1 MIRNLQDQILKLKKE
16 KNVAILAHSYQSP
29 EILEVAD
36 LKGDSFQ
43 LSKAAA
49 TLPNQTVL
57 LCGVRFMADT
67 VKILSPEKT
76 VLLPAPQ
83 ATCPMAEQIRPE
95 EVLAYKKAHPGHKV
109 VAYINTTIALK
120 AVCDVCVTSSSAEK
134 IISRIPETDILFIP
148 DQNLGAYIQQK
159 APGKR
164 ITLMDGCCPVH
175 NEVTVRHVQEARAA
189 WPGAKLL
196 VHPECPKEVAAL
208 ADMVGSTSAII
219 DYAMHTDCDCIIG
232 TEKSIADYLSLMK
245 PERNFP
251 VLTKELICRDM
262 RLTNLMDVYKA
273 LAGEGGEE
281 IVIDEALRLAA
292 KKPIDEMIRL
302 GE

>member
-16 KNVAILAHSYQSP
+16 KDIAILAHSYQSP
-29 EILEVAD
+29 EILEIAD

-49 TLPNQTVL
+49 TLPNRTVI

-76 VLLPAPQ
+76 VILPAPQ

-109 VAYINTTIALK
+109 MAYINTTTELK
-120 AVCDVCVTSSSAEK
+120 AVCDICVTSSSAEK
-134 IISRIPETDILFIP
+134 IVSRIPETDILFIP

-159 APGKR
+159 VPGKR
-164 ITLMDGCCPVH
+164 ITFVNGCCPVH

-189 WPGAKLL
+189 WPDAKLL

-219 DYAMHTDCDCIIG
+219 DYALQSGCDCIIG
-232 TEKSIADYLSLMK
+232 TEKSIADYLSLVK
-245 PERNFP
+245 PERYFP
-251 VLTKELICRDM
+251 VLTKDLICRDM

-273 LAGEGGEE
+273 LTGEGGEE
-281 IVIDEALRLAA
+281 IVIDEELRLAA

>member
-16 KNVAILAHSYQSP
+16 KDIAILAHSYQSP
-29 EILEVAD
+29 EILEIAD

-49 TLPNQTVL
+49 TLPNRTVI

-76 VLLPAPQ
+76 VILPAPQ

-109 VAYINTTIALK
+109 MAYINTTTELK
-120 AVCDVCVTSSSAEK
+120 AVCDICVTSSSAEK
-134 IISRIPETDILFIP
+134 IVSRIPETDILFIP

-159 APGKR
+159 VPGKR
-164 ITLMDGCCPVH
+164 ITFMNGCCPVH

-189 WPGAKLL
+189 WPDAKLL

-208 ADMVGSTSAII
+208 ADMVGSRFRHHRLCAAIRLRL
-219 DYAMHTDCDCIIG
+219 HHRHG
-232 TEKSIADYLSLMK
+232 KEHRRLPSLVK

-251 VLTKELICRDM
+251 VLPGSDLPGHETNQPDG
-262 RLTNLMDVYKA
+262 RL
-273 LAGEGGEE
+273 
-281 IVIDEALRLAA
+281 
-292 KKPIDEMIRL
+292 
-302 GE
+302 